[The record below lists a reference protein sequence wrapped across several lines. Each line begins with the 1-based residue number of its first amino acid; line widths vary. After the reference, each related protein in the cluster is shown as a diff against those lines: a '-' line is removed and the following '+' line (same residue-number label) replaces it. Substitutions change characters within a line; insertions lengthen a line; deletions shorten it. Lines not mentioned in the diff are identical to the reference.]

1 MSTSVTGTS
10 RLLTTEREA
19 QQARGVVGALQGPEG
34 FLLVGRE
41 GAPARQLPDDL
52 GVLLQHVL
60 EAVASGSSVT
70 VSAIPPELTTSS
82 AASILG
88 VSRPTLMKMI
98 RDEAIPAHMVGTHT
112 RLKASDV
119 LAARRARRARERA
132 AFEELLKLED
142 DEDS

>member
-1 MSTSVTGTS
+1 MSTSVAGTI

-19 QQARGVVGALQGPEG
+19 QQARGVMGALDGPEG

-41 GAPARQLPDDL
+41 GAPSQPLPDDL

-60 EAVASGSSVT
+60 EVVASGGSVT

-98 RDEAIPAHMVGTHT
+98 RDEAIPAHKVGTHT
-112 RLKASDV
+112 RLRASDV
-119 LAARRARRARERA
+119 LAVRKARRQRERA
-132 AFEELLKLED
+132 AFEALLELEG

>member
-1 MSTSVTGTS
+1 MSTSVAGTS

-19 QQARGVVGALQGPEG
+19 HQARTVMGALEGPEG

-41 GAPARQLPDDL
+41 GAPARPLPDAL
-52 GVLLQHVL
+52 GVLMQHVL
-60 EAVASGSSVT
+60 EVVASGGSVT

-98 RDEAIPAHMVGTHT
+98 RDEAIPAHKVGTHT
-112 RLKASDV
+112 RLRASDV
-119 LAARRARRARERA
+119 LAVRKARRARERA
-132 AFEELLKLED
+132 AFEALMELEGD
-142 DEDS
+142 DDN